1 MTVASRPVLGV
12 LGVACVLGACTTAN
26 DTVPA
31 RSATEQLIISTAA
44 DRGIEQINFGVPA
57 GARTFVDSYIDG
69 PDAKY
74 VLGAIR
80 DRLIR
85 QGALPVAD
93 RGAADWIVELRAGAL
108 SMDQSAT
115 LFGLPSFDAPIPL
128 TGATKTPE
136 IALFKRARRVGVA
149 KLAATSYP
157 AKGGAAVSSGPV
169 HGFSQ
174 ATKWTVLVLI
184 SWSSDDITP
193 DGKPD

>member
-1 MTVASRPVLGV
+1 MMRATLTVVGL
-12 LGVACVLGACTTAN
+12 LGVAFALGACTTAN
-26 DTVPA
+26 DTIPA

-44 DRGIEQINFGVPA
+44 DRSIEQINFGVPN
-57 GARTFVDSYIDG
+57 GAKTFVESHIEG

-74 VLGAIR
+74 ALGAIR

-93 RGAADWIVELRAGAL
+93 RGAADWIVEVRAGAL
-108 SMDQSAT
+108 STDQSAT

-136 IALFKRARRVGVA
+136 VAIFKRARRVGIA

-157 AKGGAAVSSGPV
+157 AKGGAVVSSGPV
-169 HGFSQ
+169 YGYSQ
-174 ATKWTVLVLI
+174 ATKWTLLVLI
-184 SWSSDDITP
+184 SWSEDDFSP
-193 DGKPD
+193 ASKPD